1 MLNISKNKLNQ
12 KVSLRNF
19 SSYKKAFTDKN
30 NKVFNKL
37 LILFSI
43 AILIIMFLPWTQNV
57 SGRGFVTT
65 LTPDQRPQTIQSP
78 IPGRIENWFVMEGE
92 YVSKGDTLLHISEI
106 KNEYLDPDLVN
117 RTNVQK
123 DAKIKS
129 VMSYKEKTNAL
140 DRQIVAL
147 RNEEQLKLSQ
157 AKNKLKQARFKVVSD
172 SMDLEAYKNNLIVSE
187 SQFVRTQTLQD
198 EGLKSVSAVEEKR
211 VKLQEAQAKRIA
223 AENKLLTS
231 ENNIINAQIEISR
244 ISAEYADKI
253 AKANS
258 DKYTAETSQYDA
270 EAQVSKLENQ
280 STNYQMRNAMYYIK
294 APQDGYITKAIKG
307 GIGETFKEG
316 EQIVGIMPA
325 HYQLAVETFINP
337 IDLPLLHIDDEVR
350 IQFDGWPSIFFSGW
364 PNSSYGTFAGKVV
377 AIESFISPNGKFRI
391 LIAPLSEAHAWPEK
405 ISIGSGA
412 YTFALLEDVP
422 IWFELWRNLNGFP
435 PNYYQPAQSGNSK
448 GNK

>member
-1 MLNISKNKLNQ
+1 
-12 KVSLRNF
+12 
-19 SSYKKAFTDKN
+19 
-30 NKVFNKL
+30 
-37 LILFSI
+37 
-43 AILIIMFLPWTQNV
+43 MFLPWTQNV

-78 IPGRIENWFVMEGE
+78 IPGRIEHWHVSEGQFVK
-92 YVSKGDTLLHISEI
+92 KGDTLLHISEI
-106 KNEYLDPDLVN
+106 KNEYQDPNLVA
-117 RTNVQK
+117 RTNTQRE
-123 DAKIKS
+123 AKSKS
-129 VMSYKEKTNAL
+129 VLSYKEKINAL
-140 DRQIVAL
+140 DRQIAAL
-147 RNEEQLKLSQ
+147 KNEERLKLSQ
-157 AKNKLKQARFKVVSD
+157 AKNKLEQSRFKVVSD
-172 SMDLEAYKNNLIVSE
+172 SMDLEAIKNNYIITE
-187 SQFVRTQTLQD
+187 GQFNRTKTLQS
-198 EGLKSVSAVEEKR
+198 EGLKSVTDVEEKR
-211 VKLQEAQAKRIA
+211 VKLQESQAKLIS

-231 ENNIINAQIEISR
+231 ENNIINARIEINR

-258 DKYTAETSQYDA
+258 DKYTAETNQYDA

-280 STNYQMRNAMYYIK
+280 STNYQMRSDLYYIK

-325 HYQLAVETFINP
+325 NYQLAVETYINP

-364 PNSSYGTFAGKVV
+364 PNTSYGTFAGKVV
-377 AIESFISPNGKFRI
+377 AIESFISPNGKFRV
-391 LIAPLSEAHAWPEK
+391 LIAPLTEEFPWPEK
-405 ISIGSGA
+405 VSIGSGA

-435 PNYYQPAQSGNSK
+435 PNYYQPDQAKNSK
-448 GNK
+448 DSKK

>member
-1 MLNISKNKLNQ
+1 MLNISKNRLNQ
-12 KVSLRNF
+12 KVSLKNF

-37 LILFSI
+37 LIVFSI
-43 AILIIMFLPWTQNV
+43 AILIILFLPWTQNV

-65 LTPDQRPQTIQSP
+65 LTPSQRPQTIQSP

-92 YVSKGDTLLHISEI
+92 YVNKGDTLLYISEI
-106 KNEYLDPDLVN
+106 KNEYQDPDLVN
-117 RTNVQK
+117 RTNLQK

-129 VMSYKEKTNAL
+129 VLSYKEKTNAL

-157 AKNKLKQARFKVVSD
+157 AKNKLKQARFKVISD

-187 SQFVRTQTLQD
+187 SQFVRTKTLQD

-211 VKLQEAQAKRIA
+211 VKFQEAQAKRIA

-231 ENNIINAQIEISR
+231 ENNILNAQIEISR

-337 IDLPLLHIDDEVR
+337 IDLPLLHINDEVR

-391 LIAPLSEAHAWPEK
+391 LIAPFSEESHWPEK

-435 PNYYQPAQSGNSK
+435 PNYYQPAQSDNPK